1 MKPLYT
7 VLLASAFLSA
17 CGAGSSSSDG
27 SSPQIPDAE
36 TNVPSDNINE
46 THQVCDFVK
55 EESDDSTLTANS
67 PIDEEEAWVLIQSM
81 SEAGSNIDLNSVAES
96 DRFISAF
103 AMAAF
108 TAPALTDAFSVFNSA
123 YACTSATYALNTC
136 NWETNSAEKDIKVET
151 VFSSNQ
157 GYTTTV
163 STREDSASSLQRSLV
178 LQGTIGDLG
187 NITFDIYEDGVNVGT
202 RVATRSDEGTETV
215 RWTSTATN
223 WVATETSSCTGSL
236 EYEDIKD
243 DTTITVNANWTAV
256 NKNTTGTLDYQTVSP
271 DNSAAVTINW

>member
-1 MKPLYT
+1 MKHFYI
-7 VLLASAFLSA
+7 VLLSSTLLSA
-17 CGAGSSSSDG
+17 CGASSSSSDDT
-27 SSPQIPDAE
+27 S
-36 TNVPSDNINE
+36 NIIDTSAPNNLSNATHEVCNFITDEENE
-46 THQVCDFVK
+46 SELV
-55 EESDDSTLTANS
+55 ANS
-67 PIDEEEAWVLIQSM
+67 AIDEEEAWVLIQSM

-103 AMAAF
+103 AMVAF
-108 TAPALTDAFSVFNSA
+108 TAPALTDAFSIFNSA
-123 YACTSATYALNTC
+123 YVCTSATYALNTC
-136 NWETNSAEKDIKVET
+136 NWETNSAENDIKVET

-187 NITFDIYEDGVNVGT
+187 NITFDIYEDGINVGT

-215 RWTSTATN
+215 RWTSAATN

-243 DTTITVNANWTAV
+243 DTTITVNANWSAV

-271 DNSAAVTINW
+271 NNIASITINW

>member
-1 MKPLYT
+1 MKHFYI
-7 VLLASAFLSA
+7 VLLSSTLLSA
-17 CGAGSSSSDG
+17 CGASSSS
-27 SSPQIPDAE
+27 SEDASNIID
-36 TNVPSDNINE
+36 TPTSVSDDVSNE
-46 THQVCDFVK
+46 THQVCNFITN
-55 EESDDSTLTANS
+55 EENENELVANS

-108 TAPALTDAFSVFNSA
+108 TAPALTDVFSIFNSA

-136 NWETNSAEKDIKVET
+136 NWETNSAENHIKVET
-151 VFSSNQ
+151 VFNSNQ

-187 NITFDIYEDGVNVGT
+187 NITFDLYEDGVNAGT

-215 RWTSTATN
+215 RWTSAATN

-271 DNSAAVTINW
+271 DNTASISINW